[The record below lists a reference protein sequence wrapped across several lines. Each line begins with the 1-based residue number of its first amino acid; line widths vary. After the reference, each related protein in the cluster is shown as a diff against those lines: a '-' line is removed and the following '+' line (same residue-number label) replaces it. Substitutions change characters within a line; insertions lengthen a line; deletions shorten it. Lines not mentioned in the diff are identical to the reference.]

1 MNTIPDRVE
10 SATVPEPEVS
20 VFEAFTPLLR
30 NWRTLLRIPF
40 ALGAVTA
47 VITLLIPSTYT
58 AVTSFTNE
66 SASPTAGG
74 GLASLA
80 GQLGGGLLGSAGAIL
95 GAPTSADLFAEVLT
109 SRELLE
115 TTLDS
120 KFRDYDSAHPDSL
133 RSLLDL
139 LGITGDTPL
148 KRAGKGA
155 RYLEARVSTHV
166 SKKSGIVSLEVEL
179 RPAALAADVANRM
192 VELLN
197 RFNLERRQLQS
208 REQRRFAGERLQ
220 EAQHELRDAEAR
232 QLSFLR
238 ANRTYTTSPLLTF
251 EANRLERD
259 VQVKQE
265 TYLTLTREYEQAR
278 IAEVRDTPLLTI
290 VDRAVPPYKK
300 SSPHRLLLTL
310 GAVVLGGIFEVW
322 RIYAREFQDRVRRS
336 GRTDYEEFVDASA
349 RAWSEMKAAFRI
361 GGRRP
366 RKGG

>member
-58 AVTSFTNE
+58 AVTSFTTE

-148 KRAGKGA
+148 KRAVNCTRSLSMVSRRVAPELILRTISPFLTYAAGT
-155 RYLEARVSTHV
+155 RVS
-166 SKKSGIVSLEVEL
+166 
-179 RPAALAADVANRM
+179 P
-192 VELLN
+192 
-197 RFNLERRQLQS
+197 
-208 REQRRFAGERLQ
+208 
-220 EAQHELRDAEAR
+220 
-232 QLSFLR
+232 
-238 ANRTYTTSPLLTF
+238 
-251 EANRLERD
+251 
-259 VQVKQE
+259 
-265 TYLTLTREYEQAR
+265 LTLTAR
-278 IAEVRDTPLLTI
+278 YGVSPLS
-290 VDRAVPPYKK
+290 AHH
-300 SSPHRLLLTL
+300 SQM
-310 GAVVLGGIFEVW
+310 
-322 RIYAREFQDRVRRS
+322 ARMR
-336 GRTDYEEFVDASA
+336 
-349 RAWSEMKAAFRI
+349 
-361 GGRRP
+361 
-366 RKGG
+366 